1 MNMEYKALLARY
13 TEALQ
18 TILELEIQIWE
29 LCSQNSQLRQALDHA
44 ISAEDSAKQEETF
57 TSQDRIGQRGEAT

>member
-44 ISAEDSAKQEETF
+44 ISAEDSAKQEEAF
-57 TSQDRIGQRGEAT
+57 TSQD

>member
-1 MNMEYKALLARY
+1 MNMEYKAHLARY

-44 ISAEDSAKQEETF
+44 ISAEDSAKQEEAF
-57 TSQDRIGQRGEAT
+57 TSQDKIGQRGEAT